1 MRINNNIS
9 ALNALRNI
17 GINTNKIGKTT
28 GKLASGLRI
37 NNAADDAAG
46 LSISEKMRAQIR
58 GLGQASRNIQ
68 DGISLIQTAE
78 GGLNEVHS
86 LLQRGRELS
95 VQAANDTLTKDDKGK
110 IQDEIDQIKNEVDRI
125 ANNTEFNTIKLLN
138 AETTSASDKQAVI
151 DWLQKSWLKNA
162 ENLIKDNYGLTAD
175 NANLKIELD
184 PGSPG
189 GVLAF
194 VQYNIDGSG
203 KGYNL
208 ELHVDMSDFVP
219 VSEPNGGTAPYYNDR
234 ILAHELVHATMSRTM
249 NFASL
254 PTWFKEGAAEF
265 IHGADERVVG
275 DGGTA
280 NAGNIANT
288 ISGGWVNDSIHYSGG
303 YTAVRYLH
311 DHIQAAGGG
320 TGIKEVFDY
329 LKNNPASTLD
339 DALKG
344 ITNGAYAGGLSD
356 FVTEFTGGAGK
367 TYIEGMN
374 LSNADTGS
382 IGGLDADGGTAKDAA
397 AAVPDNISAATADPL
412 SGFTEIW
419 PVIDPAGEAS
429 VLSLQIGA
437 NASISLE
444 VKLSNVTSDSL
455 AISSV
460 DVTNNAQGA
469 IEGFDNAIERVSYE
483 RSRFGAIQ
491 NRLEHALMATN
502 NTNENLT
509 ASESRIRDADMAK
522 EMMKLSKD
530 NILSQAAQAMLASAN
545 QQAQSILK
553 LIV

>member
-95 VQAANDTLTKDDKGK
+95 VQAANGTLTKDDKGK
-110 IQDEIDQIKNEVDRI
+110 IQDEINQIKNEIDRI

-138 AETTSASDKQAVI
+138 AETVSGSDKQAVI

-162 ENLIKDNYGLTAD
+162 ENLIKDKYGLTAD
-175 NANLKIELD
+175 GANLKIELD

-189 GVLAF
+189 GTLAF

-234 ILAHELVHATMSRTM
+234 ILAHELVHATMARTM

-254 PTWFKEGAAEF
+254 PTWFKEGTAEF

-311 DHIQAAGGG
+311 DHIQDAGG

-329 LKNNPASTLD
+329 LKSNPTLTLD
-339 DALKG
+339 DALKNIAHG
-344 ITNGAYAGGLSD
+344 AYVGGLTGFVTDFTTNGD
-356 FVTEFTGGAGK
+356 D
-367 TYIEGMN
+367 YIINKMD
-374 LSNADTGS
+374 LSNADTGA
-382 IGGLDADGGTAKDAA
+382 IGGLDADGGAGKNAA
-397 AAVPDNISAATADPL
+397 AAVPDTPTATPTADPL
-412 SGFTEIW
+412 SGFNEIW
-419 PVIDPAGEAS
+419 PVMDTAGEAA

-553 LIV
+553 LIA